1 MAKRKWSKLTKI
13 LLGTTIGTLA
23 LSGGFLGL
31 FLANAA
37 GALGMTSM
45 VVADI
50 AIVGMA
56 TTLAVGLTTAV
67 RAIVRQSGRFGNKSK
82 EFKHFHQMDKQ
93 QNSTERQASVS
104 QHALLK
110 NAIKYAN
117 VRLVHMKLNSLPVTG
132 RRFFFNG
139 TDKQNIY
146 KNHLEALNFAKQV
159 HQTAGNNRKVRR
171 LEKEIAKYERLLAKE
186 EENSTPLNL
195 KYTWT
200 RMVQDPVSHAVI
212 PDHRSEIACM
222 KSGTLFAFKQLVSDA
237 AINKEYGNAVRIR
250 YNPESGY
257 LNPYACLN
265 DETKMEHAELL
276 LCKEAFEIALTDS
289 NGMSVFPIEVERIA
303 LKDSKSTTQR
313 IRTIDELEK
322 YIATLE
328 KVVNPEVKTK
338 FTTRK
343 YLTRSY
349 VEEKKP
355 QAQEQA
361 DPSAAQAGNG
371 GQEHQQ

>member
-23 LSGGFLGL
+23 VAGGFLGL
-31 FLANAA
+31 FLA
-37 GALGMTSM
+37 GVPVLGMSAM
-45 VVADI
+45 VVSDI

-82 EFKHFHQMDKQ
+82 EFKYFHQMDKH

-104 QHALLK
+104 QQALLK

-146 KNHLEALNFAKQV
+146 KNHLEALNFAKTV
-159 HQTAGNNRKVRR
+159 HQTAGNNGKVRR

-222 KSGTLFAFKQLVSDA
+222 KSTTLFAFKQLVADA
-237 AINKEYGNAVRIR
+237 AINKEYGNAVRIN
-250 YNPESGY
+250 YNPESGF

-276 LCKEAFEIALTDS
+276 LCKEAFEIALTDP
-289 NGMSVFPIEVERIA
+289 NGMSIFPLEVERIA
-303 LKDSKSTTQR
+303 LKDSKSTTQK

-328 KVVNPEVKTK
+328 KVVNPNIKTK

-349 VEEKKP
+349 QTVEDKKP
-355 QAQEQA
+355 QHAQEIE
-361 DPSAAQAGNG
+361 DPAPAAGP
-371 GQEHQQ
+371 EQQQ

>member
-13 LLGTTIGTLA
+13 LLGTTIGTLV

-45 VVADI
+45 IVADF

-56 TTLAVGLTTAV
+56 TTLAVGLTTAI
-67 RAIVRQSGRFGNKSK
+67 RAIVRQSGRFGNKGK

-93 QNSTERQASVS
+93 QNSTERQATVS
-104 QHALLK
+104 QQALLK

-159 HQTAGNNRKVRR
+159 HQTAGNTRKVRH
-171 LEKEIAKYERLLAKE
+171 LEKEIGKYERLLAKE

-237 AINKEYGNAVRIR
+237 EINKEYGNAVRIN
-250 YNPESGY
+250 YNIESGY

-265 DETKMEHAELL
+265 DENKMEHAELL
-276 LCKEAFEIALTDS
+276 LCKEAFEIALTEG
-289 NGMSVFPIEVERIA
+289 NGMDVFPLEVERIS
-303 LKDSKSTTQR
+303 LKDSKTTTQR
-313 IRTIDELEK
+313 IRTIEELEK

-343 YLTRSY
+343 YLTRAY
-349 VEEKKP
+349 QTEEEKKP
-355 QAQEQA
+355 QPEQA
-361 DPSAAQAGNG
+361 DPAAQNN
-371 GQEHQQ
+371 GQEQQH